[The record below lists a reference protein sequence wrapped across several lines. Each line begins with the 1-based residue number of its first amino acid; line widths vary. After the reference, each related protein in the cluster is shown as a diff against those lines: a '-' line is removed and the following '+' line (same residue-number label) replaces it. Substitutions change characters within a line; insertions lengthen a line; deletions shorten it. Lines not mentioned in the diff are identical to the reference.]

1 MAVAFPA
8 IRAATGRTMQ
18 PGAYPVRRSTAP
30 TASVTSTVRGDRVTE
45 VKLVLDY
52 GYIEDEQAAL
62 IWATWHATM
71 GGFREVT
78 LPGNAFHGVDPS
90 VVAKIPPYLGWYMD
104 GAPEISS
111 VQPGLS
117 RIRVGF
123 AGRLAG
129 TGGAITVA
137 PDPNPLA
144 APCAGEGGMFFIEA
158 PLASNHDM
166 LEWTVDADGACHI
179 HSRRLVGTDPFTGYC
194 YDPNNITSS
203 ASRYRVSYSEDGWV
217 PGWTALNTTGRY
229 VFHPTEGL
237 LFFYIAFDGPAGST
251 TKQRLYKLQINT
263 ANGAV
268 VSTTAWDRDLVTAL
282 DGFGTSTGFF
292 GVEEVVI
299 DSDGSMYVVMHV
311 SRLASQNSWL
321 TIVKFNSS
329 NAQVWSARLGAFTRH
344 IKLLVGASE
353 LVFCCIGS
361 LEVVMRISKTDGSLI
376 GTRANY
382 TGVGGLSL
390 NINDA
395 AIDDDGNIYLSHER
409 QSTGNDYVVT
419 KLNSDLTIAWAKVVP
434 TRGAMPSGET
444 PAIFRGIDWD
454 APRNR
459 LLVLG
464 DYTDGGQVTGSDNR
478 RPAIVAISPSGEA
491 IKSWGLVNRGF
502 FTSPQYRTK
511 IASTY
516 GGNLLGRGSS
526 QSIMCFQRSLGYEGT
541 ANVYNIS
548 NALQGTGAQLGE
560 LPTPVAS
567 NHAVTRATPTA
578 PSLSPDPGNP
588 FILSSGSV
596 TAQSLA
602 ATAVNRRFFVPPP

>member
-1 MAVAFPA
+1 VF
-8 IRAATGRTMQ
+8 
-18 PGAYPVRRSTAP
+18 PVRRFQGPAGST
-30 TASVTSTVRGDRVTE
+30 TTTIRGDRPYGLP
-45 VKLVLDY
+45 LVLEFNMITDL
-52 GYIEDEQAAL
+52 DAAD
-62 IWATWHATM
+62 IWATWHASH

-78 LPGNAFHGVDPS
+78 LPVNALDGIDP
-90 VVAKIPPYLGWYMD
+90 ALAAQIPANISWYMD
-104 GAPEISS
+104 GVPEVTS
-111 VQPGLS
+111 VQPGWS
-117 RIRVGF
+117 RMQVAFI
-123 AGRLAG
+123 GRLAMYIVG
-129 TGGAITVA
+129 TAGGGGVA
-137 PDPNPLA
+137 P
-144 APCAGEGGMFFIEA
+144 EGGMFFIEA

-282 DGFGTSTGFF
+282 DGFGTNTGFF

-329 NAQVWSARLGAFTRH
+329 NAQVWSARLEAFTRH

-353 LVFCCIGS
+353 LVFCCIRS

-382 TGVGGLSL
+382 TGVGGISL

-409 QSTGNDYVVT
+409 HSSGNDYVVT

-444 PAIFRGIDWD
+444 PGVFRGIDWD

-602 ATAVNRRFFVPPP
+602 ATAVNLRFFVPPP